1 MKKNLNNIIIG
12 MGLVFSFASC
22 DLDKAPLATLSPETY
37 FSNEEELR
45 LYSNKFYEDVFPSAS
60 SVYNDRADVIIS
72 TPLNTE
78 ISGQRTVPATGGG
91 WEWDALRR
99 INYLLENSHQT
110 ADAAVRNQYDAVAK
124 FFRAYFYFEKV
135 KRFGD
140 VPWFN
145 EVLGSDDE
153 RLYKPRDSRT
163 LVADSIMRDLDFAIE
178 YLPTTKDVY
187 RINKWTALALKSRAA
202 LFEGTFRK
210 YHGIEGAEA
219 YLNLCV
225 QASEELIDNGGYSLY
240 TTGAQPYRDLFA
252 TPNARGQEIILAR
265 DYDKGLNLVHSVQNA
280 TNSSTMGRP
289 GLSKSFVNTYLT
301 TGGLRFTDRPDY
313 NTLEFVQE
321 MQNRDPRL
329 AQTIRTPGYTRIGG
343 GAAAPNLSFSV
354 TGYHLIK
361 YSMEQIYDAYN
372 SSINDIPLFRIAET
386 YLNFAEAK
394 AELGTLTQPD
404 LNKSVNLLRA
414 RVSMP
419 MLNLEQANANPDPY
433 LLSENTGFS
442 NVSGANQGV
451 ILEIRRERGVEL
463 VMEGHRYYDIM
474 RWKAGKL
481 FEKPFLGMYFSRLGN
496 FDLDGNGTMDVCL
509 HDGNTSGCSANLS
522 LEVGQDI
529 ALSEG
534 NSGHVVAHRDI
545 DRTFDEDRDY
555 FYPIPSEEINLS
567 NENLVQNPKWN

>member
-1 MKKNLNNIIIG
+1 
-12 MGLVFSFASC
+12 
-22 DLDKAPLATLSPETY
+22 
-37 FSNEEELR
+37 
-45 LYSNKFYEDVFPSAS
+45 FPSAS

-301 TGGLRFTDRPDY
+301 TGGLRF
-313 NTLEFVQE
+313 
-321 MQNRDPRL
+321 
-329 AQTIRTPGYTRIGG
+329 
-343 GAAAPNLSFSV
+343 
-354 TGYHLIK
+354 
-361 YSMEQIYDAYN
+361 
-372 SSINDIPLFRIAET
+372 
-386 YLNFAEAK
+386 
-394 AELGTLTQPD
+394 
-404 LNKSVNLLRA
+404 
-414 RVSMP
+414 
-419 MLNLEQANANPDPY
+419 
-433 LLSENTGFS
+433 
-442 NVSGANQGV
+442 
-451 ILEIRRERGVEL
+451 
-463 VMEGHRYYDIM
+463 
-474 RWKAGKL
+474 
-481 FEKPFLGMYFSRLGN
+481 
-496 FDLDGNGTMDVCL
+496 
-509 HDGNTSGCSANLS
+509 
-522 LEVGQDI
+522 
-529 ALSEG
+529 
-534 NSGHVVAHRDI
+534 
-545 DRTFDEDRDY
+545 
-555 FYPIPSEEINLS
+555 
-567 NENLVQNPKWN
+567 

>member
-1 MKKNLNNIIIG
+1 
-12 MGLVFSFASC
+12 
-22 DLDKAPLATLSPETY
+22 
-37 FSNEEELR
+37 
-45 LYSNKFYEDVFPSAS
+45 
-60 SVYNDRADVIIS
+60 
-72 TPLNTE
+72 
-78 ISGQRTVPATGGG
+78 
-91 WEWDALRR
+91 
-99 INYLLENSHQT
+99 
-110 ADAAVRNQYDAVAK
+110 
-124 FFRAYFYFEKV
+124 
-135 KRFGD
+135 
-140 VPWFN
+140 
-145 EVLGSDDE
+145 
-153 RLYKPRDSRT
+153 
-163 LVADSIMRDLDFAIE
+163 
-178 YLPTTKDVY
+178 DVY

-301 TGGLRFTDRPDY
+301 TGGLRFTDRLDY

-372 SSINDIPLFRIAET
+372 SSINDIPLFRIADT

-474 RWKAGKL
+474 RWKAG
-481 FEKPFLGMYFSRLGN
+481 
-496 FDLDGNGTMDVCL
+496 
-509 HDGNTSGCSANLS
+509 
-522 LEVGQDI
+522 
-529 ALSEG
+529 
-534 NSGHVVAHRDI
+534 
-545 DRTFDEDRDY
+545 
-555 FYPIPSEEINLS
+555 
-567 NENLVQNPKWN
+567 